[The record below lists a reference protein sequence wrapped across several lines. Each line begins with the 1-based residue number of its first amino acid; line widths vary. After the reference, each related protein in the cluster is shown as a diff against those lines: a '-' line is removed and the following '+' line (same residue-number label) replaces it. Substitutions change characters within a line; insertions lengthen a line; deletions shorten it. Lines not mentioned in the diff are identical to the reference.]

1 MNWYRNLKISAKLII
16 GFLFVAVLAGIIGIT
31 GVLSLND
38 VSDNAD
44 YLYSY
49 ATVPI
54 RQVSGALNLYQE
66 NRVETRNLLLIESKA
81 EIEQRINDIAE
92 RSEEIKEILTEYEKT
107 IATETGRGYYENFV
121 TAYETYLP
129 ILNEVIELVQDGKKD
144 EAAAVL
150 LGDGMTN
157 AAAAVQDG
165 LQGLI
170 DTRAKNGAKQYDN
183 IINTSMRVKVTM
195 GILSVAGVAFAVFL
209 GIIISRAISRPINHM
224 VEIADRLAVGD
235 IDVNIENNS
244 NDETGKLAKA
254 FRTLADTI
262 REQAHLAERMAE
274 GDFSMAV
281 ELRSDRD
288 VLGKALI
295 EMIDRIND
303 SMAKIAVSSEQVA
316 SGSKQISDSSTV
328 LSQGATE
335 QATSIEQLTAS
346 LEEIA
351 SQTDNNAKNANKA
364 NELTRGV
371 KISADEGSR
380 QMGEMLKAMEEIN
393 VSSKNINKI
402 IKVIDD
408 IAFQTNILALNAAV
422 EAARAGQYGK
432 GFAVVAEEVRTL
444 AAKSADAAKETTELI
459 ENSISKVTEGTK
471 IAGETSGFLSKIVK
485 ESDEVYALI
494 NDIATASNE
503 QATGISQI
511 NQGIIQV
518 SSVVQ
523 TNSATAEETAAASEE
538 LAG

>member
-1 MNWYRNLKISAKLII
+1 
-16 GFLFVAVLAGIIGIT
+16 
-31 GVLSLND
+31 
-38 VSDNAD
+38 
-44 YLYSY
+44 
-49 ATVPI
+49 
-54 RQVSGALNLYQE
+54 
-66 NRVETRNLLLIESKA
+66 
-81 EIEQRINDIAE
+81 
-92 RSEEIKEILTEYEKT
+92 
-107 IATETGRGYYENFV
+107 
-121 TAYETYLP
+121 
-129 ILNEVIELVQDGKKD
+129 
-144 EAAAVL
+144 
-150 LGDGMTN
+150 
-157 AAAAVQDG
+157 
-165 LQGLI
+165 
-170 DTRAKNGAKQYDN
+170 
-183 IINTSMRVKVTM
+183 M